1 MNLRCLSSSFLLSI
15 VIEVLDRE
23 TRQEKPVETSGI
35 SVGKELVKLSLFT
48 DYVILYVRN
57 SRDLTRKR
65 LELIYDFSKRAAPMS
80 KYKYQLPSYMSVVN
94 MPSNAPGE
102 QSHAQQLQKNKY
114 NQRNESLLKVW
125 KHWRIQRGP

>member
-1 MNLRCLSSSFLLSI
+1 MNLGCLSSSLLLSI

-57 SRDLTRKR
+57 SRDLTRKH
-65 LELIYDFSKRAAPMS
+65 LELIYAFSKRAAPMS
-80 KYKYQLPSYMSVVN
+80 KCKYQLPSYMSVVN